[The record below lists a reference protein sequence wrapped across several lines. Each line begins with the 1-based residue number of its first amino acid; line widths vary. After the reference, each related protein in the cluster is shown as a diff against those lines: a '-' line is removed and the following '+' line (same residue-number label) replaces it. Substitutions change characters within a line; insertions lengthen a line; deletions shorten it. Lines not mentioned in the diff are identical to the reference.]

1 MMLYVVIFV
10 GLFLTFSFSIMS
22 IFDGGIGF
30 RSHKK
35 LIIEEANSLGLTNVS
50 VQQMNGFG
58 RTFQYVVLYLNE
70 KNVGL
75 AKECIVS
82 KKKVYW
88 LDRF

>member
-1 MMLYVVIFV
+1 VVKIAINNLV
-10 GLFLTFSFSIMS
+10 
-22 IFDGGIGF
+22 DGGIGS
-30 RSHKK
+30 RSNKK
-35 LIIEEANSLGLTNVS
+35 LIIEEAKNLGLTNIS

-58 RTFQYVVLYLNE
+58 RTFHYVVLYLNE

-88 LDRF
+88 LDRL